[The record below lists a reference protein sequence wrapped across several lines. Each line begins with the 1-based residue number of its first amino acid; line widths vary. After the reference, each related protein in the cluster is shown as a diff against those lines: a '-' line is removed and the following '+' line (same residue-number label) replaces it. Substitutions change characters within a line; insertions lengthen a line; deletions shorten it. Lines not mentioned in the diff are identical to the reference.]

1 MTWKGLIFIKG
12 IKELKKERKK
22 KKLYHMH
29 LKKQRVPQS
38 SMQKY
43 SHPRYGIIL
52 ATVRMEIIWELSSSY
67 PYLLA

>member
-1 MTWKGLIFIKG
+1 
-12 IKELKKERKK
+12 
-22 KKLYHMH
+22 MH